1 MQNKIKLCLKWAGE
15 SDVKKEW
22 LRAFSKSMG
31 NAFEVYAEEG
41 DRQGLLDAGIEPQT
55 LGADW
60 GEGSQALLL
69 AMAASGEAEA
79 AIWIDESEG
88 CSNLTPYVTRLCRQ
102 KQVALAIEP
111 VGAAAM
117 LSGMATAREREHAE
131 QGCEDGES
139 DEEPL
144 GAEAEIVNEPPEAI
158 PKKRAARKMKAG
170 FAHKRRVEVK
180 KRSRG
185 KKISTG
191 GGSHGSH

>member
-15 SDVKKEW
+15 SEDKKQW
-22 LRAFSKSMG
+22 LRAFSERMG

-41 DRQGLLDAGIEPQT
+41 DRKGLLEAGIEPQT

-102 KQVALAIEP
+102 KLVALAIEP

-117 LSGMATAREREHAE
+117 LSGMAAAREREHAE
-131 QGCEDGES
+131 ES
-139 DEEPL
+139 LRDEEAGGEEVL
-144 GAEAEIVNEPPEAI
+144 NCPPEDEVSAKE
-158 PKKRAARKMKAG
+158 PARKAKAG
-170 FAHKRRVEVK
+170 LAHKRRIEAK
-180 KRSRG
+180 KQRAHG
-185 KKISTG
+185 KKTTG
-191 GGSHGSH
+191 GNHGSH

>member
-22 LRAFSKSMG
+22 LRAFSTRMG

-41 DRQGLLDAGIEPQT
+41 DRQGLLEAGIEPQT

-88 CSNLTPYVTRLCRQ
+88 CSNLTTYVTRLCRH

-117 LSGMATAREREHAE
+117 LSGMAAAREREHA
-131 QGCEDGES
+131 QQSSQSGECG
-139 DEEPL
+139 EEPL
-144 GAEAEIVNEPPEAI
+144 GAEAEIVNEPPEAASKQR
-158 PKKRAARKMKAG
+158 PARKMKAG
-170 FAHKRRVEVK
+170 LAHKRRVEVK
-180 KRSRG
+180 KRSRRT
-185 KKISTG
+185 KIATG